1 MALRTPLRR
10 SRACH
15 LQCHLLQAFG
25 RLSQGTAPPC
35 RLWCRWQGP
44 TCQCASLRGASRAT
58 GTASTH
64 SAGAR
69 ARAGAARISATPRA
83 HSPRRRS
90 VSRWN
95 ELRASLAA
103 ALRPLHNP
111 SPRRRSVSGWTGVAH
126 LPRRRRPARVRQP
139 TIGTARLTSAC
150 TTAAA
155 TTTTTAT
162 QGETPCAPNTVS
174 TLASTPNTVTL
185 GSPKAATVVSAP
197 LVSNCTH
204 PMCVLNKQARGV
216 CTSDQ
221 TPGARLLL
229 TLRAAAVPQLTST
242 STHPIAAHITNADSH
257 FVTLGCAHR
266 GRLLRLAGD

>member
-44 TCQCASLRGASRAT
+44 TCQCASLRGASRVT

-69 ARAGAARISATPRA
+69 ARAGAARISTTPRA

-90 VSRWN
+90 VSRWT
-95 ELRASLAA
+95 R
-103 ALRPLHNP
+103 
-111 SPRRRSVSGWTGVAH
+111 VAH

-174 TLASTPNTVTL
+174 TLASIPNTVTL

-197 LVSNCTH
+197 LSPTAH
-204 PMCVLNKQARGV
+204 PMFVLNKQARGV

-266 GRLLRLAGD
+266 GRLLRLAGDWVCCRRTRKPT

>member
-44 TCQCASLRGASRAT
+44 TCQCASLRGASRVT

-69 ARAGAARISATPRA
+69 ARVGAARISTTPRA

-90 VSRWN
+90 VSRWT
-95 ELRASLAA
+95 R
-103 ALRPLHNP
+103 
-111 SPRRRSVSGWTGVAH
+111 VAH

-139 TIGTARLTSAC
+139 TIARARLTSAC

-197 LVSNCTH
+197 LVSNCTSNV
-204 PMCVLNKQARGV
+204 CIEQAGER
-216 CTSDQ
+216 
-221 TPGARLLL
+221 RLH
-229 TLRAAAVPQLTST
+229 Q
-242 STHPIAAHITNADSH
+242 
-257 FVTLGCAHR
+257 
-266 GRLLRLAGD
+266 